1 MADLEENTRESL
13 NEQHQEILKWMDYV
27 VEQLETLKGN
37 MEFID
42 EEIYNP
48 ELDNPEDKTIL
59 GQMKYEMATKV
70 IDKAKEWL
78 EIAVQETEDS
88 FGDQEAMEEE

>member
-37 MEFID
+37 VEFID

-59 GQMKYEMATKV
+59 GQMKYEMAIKV

-78 EIAVQETEDS
+78 EIAVQEAEDS